1 MEERCILIGLD
12 TSTSSTGFSIFEN
25 GELLSYFSIENENKK
40 ATSEEKFNEMTRRV
54 FEKLT
59 EYSPAIVVCELTS
72 MTRNAVTQ
80 RTLTLLLGAIKG
92 WCISNNVHCHF
103 FRASEWRKLVK
114 EKDEK
119 LPRKR
124 VELKQWSIDKV
135 RLLFDIEVKNDDIS
149 DAILIGQAY
158 VNMIDNLNLD

>member
-1 MEERCILIGLD
+1 MEEKCILIGLD
-12 TSTSSTGFSIFEN
+12 SSTTSSGFSIFEN
-25 GELLSYFSIENENKK
+25 GELLSYFSIDNQNKK
-40 ATSEEKFNEMTRRV
+40 LTSEQKFDDMTRRV
-54 FEKLT
+54 FEKLD
-59 EYSPAIVVCELTS
+59 EHSPAIVVCELTS

-92 WCISNNVHCHF
+92 WCLSNNVHCHF

-114 EKDEK
+114 DKDEK

-124 VELKQWSIDKV
+124 VELKQWSKDKT
-135 RLLFDIEVKNDDIS
+135 RLLFNIDVENDDIS

-158 VNMIDNLNLD
+158 INMIDNLNLD

>member
-1 MEERCILIGLD
+1 MEDKCILIGLD

-25 GELLSYFSIENENKK
+25 GELLSYFTIENQNKK
-40 ATSEEKFNEMTRRV
+40 LTGEQKFDEMIRRV
-54 FEKLT
+54 FEKLNKH
-59 EYSPAIVVCELTS
+59 SPDIVVCELTS

-124 VELKQWSIDKV
+124 VELKQWSIDKI

-158 VNMIDNLNLD
+158 INMIDNLNLD

>member
-54 FEKLT
+54 FEKLN
-59 EYSPAIVVCELTS
+59 ECSPAIVVCELTS
-72 MTRNAVTQ
+72 MTRNAMTQ
-80 RTLTLLLGAIKG
+80 RTLTLLLGAVKG
-92 WCISNNVHCHF
+92 WCISNNIHCHF

-124 VELKQWSIDKV
+124 VELKQWSIDKI

-158 VNMIDNLNLD
+158 INMIDNLNLD